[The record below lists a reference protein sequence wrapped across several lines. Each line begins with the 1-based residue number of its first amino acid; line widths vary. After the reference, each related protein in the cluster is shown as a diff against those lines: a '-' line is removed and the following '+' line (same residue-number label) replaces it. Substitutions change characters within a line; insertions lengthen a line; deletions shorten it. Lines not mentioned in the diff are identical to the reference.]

1 MKIYIF
7 WLVLVILWNFGFPT
21 ALPIEDVVIAITLS
35 IISFGLKK
43 ISIII
48 TSYIGNIVL
57 DNLQDLQILKPVNIK
72 F

>member
-7 WLVLVILWNFGFPT
+7 WLVLVILCNFGFPT